1 MSRRSASPDAETT
14 SYWPPPPLAISD
26 TISLDVP
33 AYLALTWHPVAC
45 SNGFT
50 HCGWAYPS
58 QAMTLSWPS
67 PLPTEVGTGV
77 FACGA
82 ESPLVP
88 PPPPLLA
95 VLPPPPDEPQAAT
108 STAAEAA
115 ARSAPPRA
123 HTFIGCPLHCE
134 PRGPGSRYV
143 CRRFGSHARRRS
155 RCVPGLRALRPPR
168 SPGSGAPR

>member
-1 MSRRSASPDAETT
+1 MR
-14 SYWPPPPLAISD
+14 
-26 TISLDVP
+26 
-33 AYLALTWHPVAC
+33 
-45 SNGFT
+45 
-50 HCGWAYPS
+50 
-58 QAMTLSWPS
+58 LSFPS
-67 PLPTEVGTGV
+67 PLPTEVRTGV

-115 ARSAPPRA
+115 ASSAPPRA
-123 HTFIGCPLHCE
+123 HTFIGHPLHCE

-143 CRRFGSHARRRS
+143 CRRFGSRARRRS
-155 RCVPGLRALRPPR
+155 RSVPGLGARTKPTTYITRAGSPR
-168 SPGSGAPR
+168 LTVK